1 MEAIPEGLAMT
12 SLADVEACP
21 QDPISQARGLALA
34 AARLVDDDCTA
45 ERMHWRLALAL
56 QLITNKER

>member
-1 MEAIPEGLAMT
+1 MEAIPEGLTMI

-34 AARLVDDDCTA
+34 ASRIVDDDCTA
-45 ERMHWRLALAL
+45 ERMRWRLALAL
-56 QLITNKER
+56 QLIANE